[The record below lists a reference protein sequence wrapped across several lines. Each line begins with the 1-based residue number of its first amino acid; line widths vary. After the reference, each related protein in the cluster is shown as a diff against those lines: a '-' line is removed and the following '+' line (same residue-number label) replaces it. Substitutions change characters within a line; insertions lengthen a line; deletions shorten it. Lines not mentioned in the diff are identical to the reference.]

1 MTLRE
6 ARRHAGLTQDQL
18 AARSGIDQ
26 STISDLETGR
36 NTDPRLS
43 TLTRLAEALGITP
56 SELRFPEPEPEASVD
71 PVDDSVG
78 HAVGKAVAS

>member
-6 ARRHAGLTQDQL
+6 ARRKAQLTQDQL
-18 AARSGIDQ
+18 AELSGVDQ

-56 SELRFPEPEPEASVD
+56 SDLRITDLQPDTTID
-71 PVDDSVG
+71 PADDSVG
-78 HAVGKAVAS
+78 HEVLR